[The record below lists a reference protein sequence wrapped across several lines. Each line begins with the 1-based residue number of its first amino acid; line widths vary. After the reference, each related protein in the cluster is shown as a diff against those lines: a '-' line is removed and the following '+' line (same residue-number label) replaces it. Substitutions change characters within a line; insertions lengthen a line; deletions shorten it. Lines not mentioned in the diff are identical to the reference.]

1 MHVHLVVVTEYRCD
15 EFIMEILDDMR
26 GIFSGVCRDFE
37 AERAEF
43 DDEDDHVYLLVDYQ
57 PKVASERI
65 QGRLKSH
72 DPTEVLLQHSQKKLW
87 SGALWS
93 RSYFAGSSGG
103 APIEIVRKYIEQQK
117 SPPLAAGKDAYGFRA
132 ILPRPEG

>member
-57 PKVASERI
+57 LKVASERI

-72 DPTEVLLQHSQKKLW
+72 DPTEVLLQHSQK
-87 SGALWS
+87 SCGAVRCGLGLTLPEVLAEHLS
-93 RSYFAGSSGG
+93 KSFANTSNN
-103 APIEIVRKYIEQQK
+103 RNR
-117 SPPLAAGKDAYGFRA
+117 PP
-132 ILPRPEG
+132 